1 VQADGYRQ
9 QLKLVEE
16 REKKLEVRSPCAGRV
31 GTWDVRN
38 WLTDRPVQR
47 GQKLMWIFNPE
58 GEWQLEILMPERRMG
73 NVVEHQQTLA
83 DGERLRVEFIL
94 ASEPN
99 TKRIGWVREIH
110 DSAEVHKDDEGNTV
124 LIKVAIDDEVKR
136 ELPASLRPGMVVT
149 AKIQC
154 GKRAVGYVLFH
165 DLIAFLR
172 TKVLFV
178 LGTVLLLTGPQR
190 GPVSEGEARTYLVKG
205 CTITL
210 IDEVNVPAEEAG
222 KLVDMQTPLLD
233 YSGNPVLEQGQPVL
247 VEVREGTQVSQG
259 QLLARIDDRV
269 EQKLKKVAEYK
280 LQVAEAEAG
289 NDVSVRYAEAA
300 SKVAKQEYDMKRG
313 ANLVHPGSVAQSE
326 VQRAALALR
335 QAELQIEQSTHEL
348 NIAKVSV
355 SLREAELEVAE
366 MQLERRQIEAPIDG
380 IIVDR
385 HVKPGEWVKPGDPV
399 LRIVRI
405 NRVRIK
411 ASVPKSQVMPAEIA
425 NQPVAV
431 RFSPES
437 AVRLPRGVK
446 ERAFQGRVGFVSPV
460 VDPDGS
466 YTVWAD
472 VENVWFATAPG
483 QPGQG
488 FWVLRPGDTVEM
500 TIDLRPVEGAVQT
513 AHAGAP

>member
-1 VQADGYRQ
+1 
-9 QLKLVEE
+9 
-16 REKKLEVRSPCAGRV
+16 
-31 GTWDVRN
+31 
-38 WLTDRPVQR
+38 
-47 GQKLMWIFNPE
+47 M
-58 GEWQLEILMPERRMG
+58 
-73 NVVEHQQTLA
+73 QTA
-83 DGERLRVEFIL
+83 
-94 ASEPN
+94 
-99 TKRIGWVREIH
+99 
-110 DSAEVHKDDEGNTV
+110 
-124 LIKVAIDDEVKR
+124 LI
-136 ELPASLRPGMVVT
+136 
-149 AKIQC
+149 
-154 GKRAVGYVLFH
+154 
-165 DLIAFLR
+165 
-172 TKVLFV
+172 V